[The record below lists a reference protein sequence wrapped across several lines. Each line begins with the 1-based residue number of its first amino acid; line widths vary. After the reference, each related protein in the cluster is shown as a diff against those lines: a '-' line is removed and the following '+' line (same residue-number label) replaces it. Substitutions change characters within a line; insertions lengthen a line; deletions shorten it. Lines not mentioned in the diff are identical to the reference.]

1 MDELGLFCDQ
11 HKPHVL
17 AISET
22 WLDDSF
28 VDEEVSK
35 KYHFKDIT

>member
-1 MDELGLFCDQ
+1 MDELRLFCDQ

-28 VDEEVSK
+28 VDEEVSLR
-35 KYHFKDIT
+35 DIT